1 MLNKLPQNETL
12 ADRAYKEMK
21 KAILQGMFMPGD
33 PLPEESIASMLGIS
47 RTPLR
52 KAINQLAFDGLVE
65 LETGKMARV
74 ANFTEQDLEHF
85 IRLREVLEVFAA
97 EQAVPFVTDDFLQA
111 LEQTRIGQIE
121 AIERKDYYTYIEL
134 DSQFHV
140 LIAEVTQNPKLKDFV
155 EQISNQLLRFLVL
168 SRTIEESV
176 EQALVEHEQIIQA
189 LASRD
194 VVQAGAAMR
203 NHIQSVERRTKMKP
217 RGNDE

>member
-21 KAILQGMFMPGD
+21 KAILQGTFMPGD

-65 LETGKMARV
+65 LETGKKARV
-74 ANFTEQDLEHF
+74 ANFTEEDLQHF

-97 EQAVPFVTDDFLQA
+97 EQAVPFVTDEFLQK
-111 LEQTRIGQIE
+111 LEQTCIGQME
-121 AIERKDYYTYIEL
+121 AIQKNDYYTYIEL

-168 SRTIEESV
+168 SRTIEESAD
-176 EQALVEHEQIIQA
+176 EALVEHQQIIQA
-189 LASRD
+189 LADRD
-194 VVQAGAAMR
+194 VAKAGATMR
-203 NHIQSVERRTKMKP
+203 KHIQSVERRAKMKP

>member
-1 MLNKLPQNETL
+1 MLNKLPQSETL

-21 KAILQGMFMPGD
+21 KAILQGTFLPGD

-74 ANFTEQDLEHF
+74 ASFTEEDLKHF
-85 IRLREVLEVFAA
+85 IRLREVLEVFSA
-97 EQAVPFVTDDFLQA
+97 EQAAAFVTDEFIA
-111 LEQTRIGQIE
+111 ELEKTLVGQKE
-121 AIERKDYYTYIEL
+121 AIAAGDYYTYIEL

-155 EQISNQLLRFLVL
+155 EQITNQFYRFLIL
-168 SRTIEESV
+168 SRTIEESAD
-176 EQALVEHEQIIQA
+176 EALKEHEAIIQA
-189 LASRD
+189 LVNRD
-194 VVQAGAAMR
+194 GKLAGATMQ
-203 NHIQSVERRTKMKP
+203 NHIQSVERRSKMKP
-217 RGNDE
+217 RGNEE